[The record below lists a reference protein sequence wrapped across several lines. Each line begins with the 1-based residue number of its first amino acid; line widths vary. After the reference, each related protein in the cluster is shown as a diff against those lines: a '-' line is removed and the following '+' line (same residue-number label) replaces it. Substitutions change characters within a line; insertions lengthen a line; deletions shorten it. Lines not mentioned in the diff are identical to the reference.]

1 MAGIPFKIEAP
12 ALTPSARLL
21 NLNPGPDTASYS
33 MLSYTGGL
41 VLVAALLHASWNALL
56 HGNRDRFLSMTWMS
70 VAIAAVSTLIVMF
83 TPLPA
88 AAAWPY
94 VVTSG
99 LVHIGYNA
107 SLVHAY
113 RRGDLAQAYPVA
125 RGSSPLLVTLGAALF
140 AHEAIGPLH
149 ALGIAMISGGII
161 AIALQAGRV
170 SRAGVLAALTTG
182 ATIALYTVID
192 GIGVRLSGGA
202 ALAYTAWMFL
212 FYWLM
217 PVLFVAMRGAA
228 AFWTP
233 IRAAP
238 AAIASSLVGGVVSI
252 AAYGIVIWAMQSG
265 AMGHGVRLA
274 RDQRGV
280 RGADRARVSRRNGE
294 RQALAR
300 LPGGGGRRGVSRALT
315 LDACALGH
323 TPKRGAFVR
332 GRPRPGACA

>member
-1 MAGIPFKIEAP
+1 
-12 ALTPSARLL
+12 
-21 NLNPGPDTASYS
+21 

-41 VLVAALLHASWNALL
+41 VLFAALLHASWNALL

-70 VAIAAVSTLIVMF
+70 IAIAAIATLIIPF

-94 VVTSG
+94 IVASG

-107 SLVHAY
+107 SLVRAY
-113 RRGDLAQAYPVA
+113 RRGDLAQAYPIA

-140 AHEAIGPLH
+140 AHEAIGPLR
-149 ALGIAMISGGII
+149 AIGIVMISGGII
-161 AIALQAGRV
+161 AIALEAGSV

-192 GIGVRLSGGA
+192 GIGVRLSGGE

-217 PVLFVAMRGAA
+217 PVLFVAMRGVTAL
-228 AFWTP
+228 WTP
-233 IRAAP
+233 IRSSPMAVG
-238 AAIASSLVGGVVSI
+238 SSLMGGVVSV

-265 AMGHGVRLA
+265 AMGTVSALRETSVVFAVLIGRMFLGEAVSGKRWLA
-274 RDQRGV
+274 CV
-280 RGADRARVSRRNGE
+280 VVAAGAI
-294 RQALAR
+294 
-300 LPGGGGRRGVSRALT
+300 
-315 LDACALGH
+315 CLGL
-323 TPKRGAFVR
+323 
-332 GRPRPGACA
+332 